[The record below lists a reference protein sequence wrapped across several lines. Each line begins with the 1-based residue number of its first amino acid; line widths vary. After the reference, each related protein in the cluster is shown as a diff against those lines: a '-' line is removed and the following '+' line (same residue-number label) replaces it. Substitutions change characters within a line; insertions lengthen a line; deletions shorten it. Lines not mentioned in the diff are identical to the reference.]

1 MEESGRQYFEVLAP
15 GVDAITVLPLTSSV
29 LIVDLTSLSQLTMLG
44 KGSNFTAKGSENTNP
59 LGQFCY
65 LIGDASFSFA
75 FGPTATSVASIA
87 TATTSTVP
95 QTAGATQ
102 YQVPGG
108 LTTNGCI
115 LWPASTPIRVRL
127 HPGATANATT
137 GQTVPHGSLSPHRYL
152 GALTTSTTNLRI
164 WIASK

>member
-15 GVDAITVLPLTSSV
+15 GVDAITVLPLTSIV
-29 LIVDLTSLSQLTMLG
+29 LVVDLTSLSQLTMLG

-65 LIGDASFSFA
+65 LIGDAAFSFA
-75 FGPTATSVASIA
+75 FGPTPTSVASIA
-87 TATTSTVP
+87 TATASTVP
-95 QTAGATQ
+95 QSGATA
-102 YQVPGG
+102 YQVPNG
-108 LTTNGCI
+108 LTTNGAI
-115 LWPASTPIRVRL
+115 LWPASTPLRVRL
-127 HPGATANATT
+127 HPGATASAVT

-152 GALTTSTTNLRI
+152 GALSSSTTNLRL